1 MENNTNQINNPM
13 LCKKNCGFF
22 GNAAC
27 DGYCSKCYKDHVK
40 RQNTGSAA
48 GRVTPT
54 SLSTTTTTTATT
66 IQSQSSNNIEIP
78 VNTTITATTATTTT
92 TEPAMPPPPIT
103 SNTLPQLQ
111 TQTSIPIPIPSKQT
125 QENNNN
131 DQVMMSVPSDLAIAS
146 SSITSS
152 MDDSI
157 GTSVG
162 NSTSIGSEKKKRT
175 RCSLD
180 SCKRKVGLTG
190 NKRLIMNI
198 IIFKLIREQM
208 KLRYKNK

>member
-13 LCKKNCGFF
+13 LCKRNCGFF

-54 SLSTTTTTTATT
+54 SLSNTT
-66 IQSQSSNNIEIP
+66 QSQSTTSNNNNNIEIP
-78 VNTTITATTATTTT
+78 VNTTSITSTIEST
-92 TEPAMPPPPIT
+92 MPPPSPII
-103 SNTLPQLQ
+103 NTP
-111 TQTSIPIPIPSKQT
+111 TQTSIPIPIPSSSSKQ
-125 QENNNN
+125 QDNNN

-146 SSITSS
+146 SSITSSS

-180 SCKRKVGLTG
+180 ACKRKVGLTG
-190 NKRLIMNI
+190 N
-198 IIFKLIREQM
+198 
-208 KLRYKNK
+208 Y

>member
-13 LCKKNCGFF
+13 LCKRNCGFF

-27 DGYCSKCYKDHVK
+27 DGYCSKCYKEHVK

-54 SLSTTTTTTATT
+54 SLNTSTT
-66 IQSQSSNNIEIP
+66 QSQTTNSSNNIEIP
-78 VNTTITATTATTTT
+78 VNTTTTTTATTTT
-92 TEPAMPPPPIT
+92 TESVMPPPPIT
-103 SNTLPQLQ
+103 TTPQLQ

-125 QENNNN
+125 QDNNN

-152 MDDSI
+152 MDDSL

-190 NKRLIMNI
+190 
-198 IIFKLIREQM
+198 KLTDKSNRD
-208 KLRYKNK
+208 

>member
-13 LCKKNCGFF
+13 LCKRNCGFF

-54 SLSTTTTTTATT
+54 SLSNTT
-66 IQSQSSNNIEIP
+66 QSQSTTSNNNNNNIEIP
-78 VNTTITATTATTTT
+78 VNTTSITST
-92 TEPAMPPPPIT
+92 TESTMPPPSPII
-103 SNTLPQLQ
+103 NTP
-111 TQTSIPIPIPSKQT
+111 TQTSIPIPIPSSSSKQ
-125 QENNNN
+125 QDNNN

-146 SSITSS
+146 SSITSSS

-180 SCKRKVGLTG
+180 ACKRKVGLTG
-190 NKRLIMNI
+190 N
-198 IIFKLIREQM
+198 
-208 KLRYKNK
+208 Y